1 MRADP
6 V

>member
-6 V
+6 